1 MLTISKPLGAGQ
13 AQTYH
18 AEEFANARENYYTE
32 ADQIRGEWHGRLAE
46 QWGLHGEVREE
57 YFQRLSEGQQPITGE
72 QLIRHQTAREYIS
85 ARGEK
90 VSPMEHRAGWD
101 ATFSAPKSVSL
112 TALVGG
118 DDRVR
123 DAHRESLAV
132 ALDELERYV
141 QARIGGNLPAE
152 TTGKW
157 IAAKFE
163 HDSARPV
170 NGYAAPQLHTHVVF
184 FNLTETQDGK
194 SHALQP
200 RELYKTQQYATAV
213 YRSELAMRL
222 KGLGYEIERGKS
234 GQPEIKGY
242 SEEYLA
248 ASSPRR
254 QQIEE
259 HLAKENQRGAGAAQI
274 AAHQTREA
282 KTDFSHEEMQQR
294 HRQIAEAFGSQ
305 PERVVETARDRT
317 HHTER
322 DVPPK
327 MAQSA
332 VTFSKERNLER
343 EAVVEERD
351 LLRDALRRS
360 MGEAALTEVRSEF
373 EKRIGS
379 GEFIGIEK
387 NTGAPGRAFTTREMI
402 GYEQD
407 TIQVMRDGQNKYGAL
422 ASFDTRREI
431 EQEHPH
437 LSQSQQAAVEQ
448 ILASRDQVTAME
460 GVAGSGKTTSLAVVR
475 EAAEREGYKVEG
487 FAPTSRAAQKL
498 AEAGIESSTLQ
509 RHLARNSEE
518 HDGQKRLYVLDESS
532 LASTKQ
538 MSEFLHRLKED
549 DRVLLVGDVRQHQA
563 VEAGTPYQ
571 QLQEAGIQTARLDE
585 IVRQKHPGLKEVV
598 EQLARGDVKGAI
610 EKLDAQ
616 GRVHEIADHGERLKE
631 IAREYAKQPEGTL
644 IVSPDNQSRVAI
656 NRIIHRE
663 MQTRGQVDHSE
674 YPMRVLIARQE
685 ITGADRQW
693 AEQYDPGDVVRYT
706 KGSKTHGIEA
716 GEYTRVERV
725 NAKENLLTVKR
736 ESGEKVSYDPR
747 RLQGVTLYR
756 ETERA
761 FSQGDRV
768 QFTAPN
774 REQHVANREMGT
786 IEKIDA
792 SGNLQLRLDSGRAVA
807 FNVKEN
813 PHLDYGYAVTS
824 HSSQG
829 QTADRV
835 LVHVDTEQAGEK
847 LVNRRL
853 AYVAVSRGRYDA
865 QLYTNDKIN
874 LSETLNRDVSHRSA
888 TEPTRTA
895 GPVVAQQI
903 GPSSSL
909 SQATQQ
915 AIEQGLTLS
924 R

>member
-1 MLTISKPLGAGQ
+1 MLTISKPLSAGQ

-32 ADQIRGEWHGRLAE
+32 ADQIRGEWHGKLAE
-46 QWGLHGEVREE
+46 QWGLRGEVREE
-57 YFQRLSEGQQPITGE
+57 HFQRLSEGQQPITGE
-72 QLIRHQTAREYIS
+72 QLVRHQTAREYMS

-90 VSPMEHRAGWD
+90 VSAMEHRAGWD

-112 TALVGG
+112 TALLGG
-118 DDRVR
+118 DDRVP
-123 DAHRESLAV
+123 DAHRESVAV

-141 QARIGGNLPAE
+141 QARVGGNLPAE

-184 FNLTETQDGK
+184 FNLTESQGGK

-213 YRSELAMRL
+213 YRSELATRL

-254 QQIEE
+254 QQIKE

-282 KTDFSHEEMQQR
+282 KIELSHEEMQQR
-294 HRQIAEAFGSQ
+294 HRQIAEAFNSQ
-305 PERVVETARDRT
+305 PERVVEAARERT
-317 HHTER
+317 HHIEQH
-322 DVPPK
+322 VPPK

-373 EKRIGS
+373 EKRVNT
-379 GEFIGIEK
+379 GEFIGVEK
-387 NTGAPGRAFTTREMI
+387 RTGAPGRAFTTREMI

-407 TIQVMRDGQNKYGAL
+407 TIQVMRDGQNKFGAL
-422 ASFDTRREI
+422 ASFDTRKGI
-431 EQEHPH
+431 EKDHPH

-498 AEAGIESSTLQ
+498 GEAGIESSTLQ
-509 RHLARNSEE
+509 RHLARSNEQ
-518 HDGQKRLYVLDESS
+518 HDGPKRLYVLDESS

-538 MSEFLHRLKED
+538 MNEFLHRLKD
-549 DRVLLVGDVRQHQA
+549 NDRVLLVGDVRQHQA

-571 QLQEAGIQTARLDE
+571 QLQEAGIQTARFDE
-585 IVRQKHPGLKEVV
+585 IVRQKDPGLKEVV
-598 EQLARGDVKGAI
+598 EQLSRGDVQGAI

-616 GRVHEIADHGERLKE
+616 GRVHEIADYGERLKE

-656 NRIIHRE
+656 NQIIHRE

-674 YPMRVLIARQE
+674 HPVRVLIARQE

-725 NAKENLLTVKR
+725 NAKENLLTIKR
-736 ESGEKVSYDPR
+736 ESGEEVSYDPR

-774 REQHVANREMGT
+774 HGQHVANREMGT

-813 PHLDYGYAVTS
+813 PHFDYGYAMTS

-874 LSETLNRDVSHRSA
+874 LSETLSRDVSHQSA

-915 AIEQGLTLS
+915 AIEQGLTMS